1 MKKFLRDVL
10 DDTNYTAPVGC
21 WNCDIVYNIKVKKGL
36 NVPEHLMK
44 AKLPCRTCGCDTLKP
59 KMEYEN
65 EKAIMKDLV
74 LHHRIQSLEEKE
86 TKEVDKNNTHFR

>member
-1 MKKFLRDVL
+1 MKKFLRDRL
-10 DDTNYTAPVGC
+10 SDNPNYIAPVGC
-21 WNCDIVYNIKVKKGL
+21 WNCDIVYNIKVKKGT

-44 AKLPCRTCGCDTLKP
+44 KKIPCRTCGCDTLKP

-65 EKAIMKDLV
+65 ERAIMKDLV

-86 TKEVDKNNTHFR
+86 EKDPKVEYYK